1 MSALE
6 KLSAREKE
14 VYELL
19 CKGLLD
25 REISETLCISL
36 ETIKK
41 HNKNIYLKLGARNR
55 TEAVLLRSVIKNI

>member
-1 MSALE
+1 ME
-6 KLSAREKE
+6 RLSEREKE
-14 VYELL
+14 VYGLL

-25 REISETLCISL
+25 REIGNVLNISL

-55 TEAVLLRSVIKNI
+55 TEAVLLSGIIKK

>member
-1 MSALE
+1 MQ

-25 REISETLCISL
+25 REISEALQISL
-36 ETIKK
+36 ETTKK

-55 TEAVLLRSVIKNI
+55 TEAVLLRSSVEE

>member
-1 MSALE
+1 MVQFNLT
-6 KLSAREKE
+6 KREKE

-25 REISETLCISL
+25 REISELLQLSL

-41 HNKNIYLKLGARNR
+41 HNKNIYLKLGVRNR
-55 TEAVLLRSVIKNI
+55 TEAVITAKRKIV